1 MDEDNTPQ
9 ENQNNVPLQPV
20 DKHGIQRPYYG
31 PVPSI
36 MPSIM
41 PPTKNQNAVRA
52 IGITAAVLGG
62 IVVVVGI
69 VAVVLTIAWFAL
81 AIYAFNASYPYDA
94 THNTAPSPTPVATF
108 PPSDSSVYV
117 YTGDTFLNLALP
129 SPSWVGPNWGDGAGG
144 DTGYSDVAGACAV
157 AFYPTVDGEQPFNG
171 STRMSEAELKQE
183 FFINYEDSTI
193 ITSPEELAAAQVN
206 YTVMVNDKP
215 MEFLTAPVTR
225 EGGNLAWIGVASWP
239 YEQTYVEAVMNC
251 NIGTTPEKAKAIWDQ
266 AMSEVV
272 ASEG

>member
-9 ENQNNVPLQPV
+9 ENHNNAPLQPA

-31 PVPSI
+31 PVPS
-36 MPSIM
+36 
-41 PPTKNQNAVRA
+41 TKKQNAARA
-52 IGITAAVLGG
+52 VGITAAVLGG
-62 IVVVVGI
+62 IVVVVAI
-69 VAVVLTIAWFAL
+69 VAIVLTIAWFAL
-81 AIYAFNASYPYDA
+81 AFYAFNASYPNE
-94 THNTAPSPTPVATF
+94 TTQTTTSSTPTPTIIY

-117 YTGDTFLNLALP
+117 YTGETFLSLTLSTPN
-129 SPSWVGPNWGDGAGG
+129 WVGPNWGDGAGG
-144 DTGYSDVAGACAV
+144 STGYSDATGACMI
-157 AFYPTVDGEQPFNG
+157 AFYPTVNG
-171 STRMSEAELKQE
+171 DRTFEGTTRMDEAELKQE
-183 FFINYEDSTI
+183 FFANYEDPTI
-193 ITSPEELAAAQVN
+193 TTSPEELAAAQVN

-251 NIGTTPEKAKAIWDQ
+251 NIGTTPEKAKAVWDQ

-272 ASEG
+272 ALEN